1 MVSISLYSQRVYV
14 DFENL
19 QSVFLTTVFTVSN
32 ACWGSLFTFLGCP
45 PKMVFLYFSRDTL
58 GHRASRF

>member
-1 MVSISLYSQRVYV
+1 MVSVNPYSGTSYV

-19 QSVFLTTVFTVSN
+19 QSVFLTSVFTVSN